1 VTMTTVKSLTVG
13 EPAPEFCAPVSSGGE
28 LCLKSLQGRKVVL
41 YFYPKDNTPG
51 CSVEAQDFAA
61 LYPEFQAAEAEVI
74 GVSRDSLAS
83 HQRFIDK
90 FSLPF
95 PLITDADE
103 AVCRAYDVIQ
113 EKKNYGKTYLGI
125 ERSTFVV
132 DRTGRLAHMER
143 KVKVAGHAAHILDIV
158 KSLP

>member
-1 VTMTTVKSLTVG
+1 MTTATSLSVG
-13 EPAPEFCAPVSSGGE
+13 QPAPEFCAPVSSGGE
-28 LCLKSLQGRKVVL
+28 LCLKSLLGRKVVL

-51 CSVEAQDFAA
+51 CSLEAQDFATM
-61 LYPEFQAAEAEVI
+61 YPEFQAMGAEVI

-95 PLITDADE
+95 PLISDADE
-103 AVCRAYDVIQ
+103 KVCRAYDVIQ

-132 DRTGRLAHMER
+132 DRAGQLAHIER

-158 KSLP
+158 KTLP

>member
-1 VTMTTVKSLTVG
+1 MTTATSLTVG
-13 EPAPEFCAPVSSGGE
+13 QPAPEFCAPVSTGGE
-28 LCLKSLQGRKVVL
+28 LCLKSLLGRKVVL

-61 LYPEFQAAEAEVI
+61 LYPEFQAADAEVVGI
-74 GVSRDSLAS
+74 SRDSLAS

-95 PLITDADE
+95 PLLSDANE
-103 AVCRAYDVIQ
+103 KVCQAYAVIQ
-113 EKKNYGKTYLGI
+113 EKKNYGKTYMGI

-132 DRTGRLAHMER
+132 DRAGRLAHVER

-158 KSLP
+158 KTLP